1 MGSVLVMIAS
11 LLRWHDPD
19 AVYLLIGGALSG
31 GQLIGD
37 VGVQRAKE
45 RSAGIGRTGKP
56 RRRQLMDPLPLEV
69 DSLEPRS
76 GGSGTCRSGFV

>member
-31 GQLIGD
+31 AQLIGD
-37 VGVQRAKE
+37 VGVQRA
-45 RSAGIGRTGKP
+45 
-56 RRRQLMDPLPLEV
+56 
-69 DSLEPRS
+69 
-76 GGSGTCRSGFV
+76 